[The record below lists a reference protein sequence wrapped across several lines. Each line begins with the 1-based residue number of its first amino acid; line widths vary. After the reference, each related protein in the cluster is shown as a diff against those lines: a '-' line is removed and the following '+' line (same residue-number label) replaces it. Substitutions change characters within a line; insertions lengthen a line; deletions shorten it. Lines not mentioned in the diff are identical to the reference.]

1 MTTFYIFLQYFK
13 FLQNQISGLYDKTR
27 YFKMVTFTWIL
38 WIPSKITFSCQYS
51 HVTCSVVVI
60 FGNAKNNFPK
70 SRFWPNFD
78 QKRGI
83 FDPYLKFWGQITK
96 IAPYIN
102 SLATKHIF
110 RCITLV
116 LVYEVHFL
124 LFSEKNPFF
133 GGGHLGFPIFLN
145 RKLLQIAN

>member
-1 MTTFYIFLQYFK
+1 MYICKNHIAPELCLYLQYSWSYVWPLWIFNHIWPLSIFFLQYFK
-13 FLQNQISGLYDKTR
+13 FWQNQIFGLYDKTR

-83 FDPYLKFWGQITK
+83 FDPYLEILGSNHKNNPIYQFIGHKT
-96 IAPYIN
+96 YI
-102 SLATKHIF
+102 
-110 RCITLV
+110 
-116 LVYEVHFL
+116 
-124 LFSEKNPFF
+124 
-133 GGGHLGFPIFLN
+133 
-145 RKLLQIAN
+145 

>member
-1 MTTFYIFLQYFK
+1 MLKT
-13 FLQNQISGLYDKTR
+13 ISQKVD
-27 YFKMVTFTWIL
+27 
-38 WIPSKITFSCQYS
+38 
-51 HVTCSVVVI
+51 
-60 FGNAKNNFPK
+60 
-70 SRFWPNFD
+70 FD
-78 QKRGI
+78 QILTKKWVFLTPI
-83 FDPYLKFWGQITK
+83 LKFWGQITK
-96 IAPYIN
+96 ITPYIN